1 MILRAERIP
10 ASASLVIVP
19 IGPHPGEGLQMSG
32 ISSADDWFAGLKA
45 LCLDDFPK
53 RCRTCGRVFAS
64 EADYFRQTLAVRSGI
79 TGLKAVEDEEEG
91 PQVEVFRNCVC
102 GSTLLVNC
110 ASRRDDSAAGRSR
123 RRLFDELLS
132 YLERHGVERVQ
143 ARSELLRVASGER
156 SAMLE
161 TWYGQIAAQ
170 TRTKK
175 PGA

>member
-1 MILRAERIP
+1 MP
-10 ASASLVIVP
+10 
-19 IGPHPGEGLQMSG
+19 G
-32 ISSADDWFAGLKA
+32 ISSPEDWFAGLKA
-45 LCLDDFPK
+45 LYLDDFPK

-64 EADYFRQTLAVRSGI
+64 EADYFRQTQAIRPDI

-110 ASRRDDSAAGRSR
+110 ASRRDHSAAGQSR

-132 YLERHGVERVQ
+132 YLERHGIERAQ

-161 TWYGQIAAQ
+161 SWYAQIAAQ
-170 TRTKK
+170 SRAKN
-175 PGA
+175 PGP